1 MNNASFRQRLGPIS
15 KNILTRQNPLEL
27 VFEDISKF
35 DAENPI
41 AGSLLREID
50 IKKKQS
56 DSDFTKSLPSH
67 PGKEFEIQKRL
78 DALRENKSNNFKR
91 NNNNNNNNNN
101 SGSTGPSLF
110 DRSNDFGVP
119 PSLPTIEDFLDGGTR
134 PPQPSPPPPP
144 SASSLFE
151 TKSNP
156 FAAPPT
162 NFNLNNSIV
171 RPPTSFESLKGIGNN
186 LFGSQAAEAVR
197 ENKTKTKAQDE
208 IDDFLYEMP
217 ENVPKLNLGDG
228 FLNSLGT
235 QAEDLFNN
243 DAPPTKKDKEEE
255 ILQKIMDEYEIEKIR
270 DTMDEQGKVPESI
283 YFFYGGDSDQ
293 FNNALEFLGLS
304 PINREFDAFLM
315 SDLGLETM
323 TQNKLSIHVDSGNIF
338 YDNHNTGENFYN
350 FLLSQQNDEAAYV
363 PKKCLTAR
371 ALRNIFQ
378 TFCSNSLLMIKK
390 NLIY

>member
-15 KNILTRQNPLEL
+15 KNILTRKNPLEL

-171 RPPTSFESLKGIGNN
+171 GPPTSFESLKGIGNN

-283 YFFYGGDSDQ
+283 YFF
-293 FNNALEFLGLS
+293 
-304 PINREFDAFLM
+304 
-315 SDLGLETM
+315 
-323 TQNKLSIHVDSGNIF
+323 
-338 YDNHNTGENFYN
+338 
-350 FLLSQQNDEAAYV
+350 
-363 PKKCLTAR
+363 
-371 ALRNIFQ
+371 LRR
-378 TFCSNSLLMIKK
+378 
-390 NLIY
+390 